1 MWLDYL
7 ADFFGRPGPRR
18 VLTVCLFVQATSDR
32 CFLRRAAV
40 TFALHL
46 LNPNLRSIIFSGS
59 FNNRSRSAHIR
70 FQVISIREIDICRSF
85 AILIAPQIRLRR
97 ERMGSICSAK
107 GIETRAML
115 HIKITMVRIVGR
127 YMIIRRRGHQRLHDP
142 MVRRVRSDPL
152 GGWLTKSIGRSTI
165 HRSSTD

>member
-1 MWLDYL
+1 MRLVYL
-7 ADFFGRPGPRR
+7 ADLDGRPGPRR
-18 VLTVCLFVQATSDR
+18 VLTVCLFNQALSAR

-46 LNPNLRSIIFSGS
+46 LNPNLRSIIFSCS
-59 FNNRSRSAHIR
+59 FNNRFRSAHIR

-97 ERMGSICSAK
+97 EWMGSICSTK
-107 GIETRAML
+107 GIETGAML

-127 YMIIRRRGHQRLHDP
+127 YMIIRRRQHQRLHDP
-142 MVRRVRSDPL
+142 MARRGRSDPV
-152 GGWLTKSIGRSTI
+152 GGWLT
-165 HRSSTD
+165 